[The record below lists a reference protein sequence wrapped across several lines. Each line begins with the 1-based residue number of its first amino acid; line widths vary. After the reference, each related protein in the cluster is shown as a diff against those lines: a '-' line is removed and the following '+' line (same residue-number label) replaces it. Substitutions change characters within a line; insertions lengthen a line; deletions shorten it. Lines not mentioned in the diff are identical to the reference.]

1 MNNEARENLI
11 DEENSKIP
19 LYLTKERDSGVN
31 YNDFDYEIDKP
42 IDTVAFQKLN
52 ICNNDFPDQLAE
64 KYYKCEP
71 ISIFYR
77 NCLKEIVSE
86 GRIRMHKRNFD
97 LDLVYITR
105 RIIAMGYPATGC
117 ESFYRNSFK
126 DVKQFLTEEHG
137 KKFKVYNLC
146 MEDNRIYNKNA
157 FGGPGVSLFPFKD
170 HQSCPVKLM
179 LEFCIDVCLF
189 LLKDDENVVAVHCK
203 AGKGRT
209 GTMIC
214 AYLLFTGIALNAV
227 KAFEFYGS
235 RRSKVNK
242 GVTVPSQ
249 RRYIQHFETYL
260 SCNFQRPYFKLIP
273 KIIRNYLTRPKGNLL
288 KKIKH
293 EKNYY
298 NFNNR
303 FYIQKIKIGP
313 FTSRVDIDCKINDF
327 QDVEV
332 FTTEKTTESKFFY
345 NSSFKKVHDHF
356 KDIDYYYYKIEILL
370 NKSKIVVNS
379 DINLSIYNRDIKMN
393 AWVNLFFVTLENFI
407 YIISKSKNKKNFLIS
422 NLKKKKRKRTVSRT
436 EIYNKH
442 QNPSNCNIIKNPFS
456 LSTPRMTGLDN
467 QKKLIEMHE
476 LDSSLENL
484 QKNNLNKNYFENNK
498 VIENNEIE
506 NILEKN
512 EDYEEE
518 NDNDDDNGVEFE
530 RCFDCNYFWKN
541 NIIRDEQKIINFIKT
556 HTKFKGDNI
565 EDLNL
570 NLVYN
575 FFNQENKELFDK
587 ETKKIKFRIENFG
600 IDNYARIKNL
610 NPNFKIVV
618 TYLLE

>member
-1 MNNEARENLI
+1 MNNEANENFI
-11 DEENSKIP
+11 EKESSINSIS
-19 LYLTKERDSGVN
+19 LTKERDSGVY

-42 IDTVAFQKLN
+42 IDTSILTK
-52 ICNNDFPDQLAE
+52 ISTHNNFPDQLAE

-71 ISIFYR
+71 ISFFSR

-97 LDLVYITR
+97 LDLVYITK

-117 ESFYRNSFK
+117 ESLYRNSFK
-126 DVKQFLTEEHG
+126 DVKQFLVEEHG
-137 KKFKVYNLC
+137 QKFKVYNLC
-146 MEDNRIYNKNA
+146 MEKNRIYKKTA
-157 FGGPGVSLFPFKD
+157 FGGPGVSLFPFQD

-189 LLKDDENVVAVHCK
+189 LLKDEENVVAIHCK

-214 AYLLFTGIALNAV
+214 AYLLFTGLALNSV
-227 KAFEFYGS
+227 KAFECYGV

-273 KIIRNYLTRPKGNLL
+273 KIIRNYLTKPKGNLL
-288 KKIKH
+288 KKIKY

-303 FYIQKIKIGP
+303 FIIKKIKIGP
-313 FTSRVDIDCKINDF
+313 FTSKVDIDCKIIDF
-327 QDVEV
+327 QDIEL
-332 FTTEKTTESKFFY
+332 FNTENGYQY
-345 NSSFKKVHDHF
+345 NASYKEVHDHVY
-356 KDIDYYYYKIEILL
+356 DIDYYYYKIEITQ
-370 NKSKIVVNS
+370 KIKISS
-379 DINLSIYNRDIKMN
+379 DVNLSIFNKDIKMN

-407 YIISKSKNKKNFLIS
+407 YIISKSKQKENFKIS
-422 NLKKKKRKRTVSRT
+422 NLKKRKRKRTITRADNSFTKKVSSK
-436 EIYNKH
+436 NM
-442 QNPSNCNIIKNPFS
+442 IKNYFS
-456 LSTPRMTGLDN
+456 MSVP
-467 QKKLIEMHE
+467 KLISINNHKKMIEMND
-476 LDSSLENL
+476 LDLSYENFE
-484 QKNNLNKNYFENNK
+484 KKNLNKNYFDINNETENENNNLIK
-498 VIENNEIE
+498 EEDEEYINIENN
-506 NILEKN
+506 
-512 EDYEEE
+512 DEEE
-518 NDNDDDNGVEFE
+518 GVEFE
-530 RCFDCNYFWKN
+530 RCFDCNYFWIN
-541 NIIRDEQKIINFIKT
+541 NIVRDELKIINFIKA

-565 EDLNL
+565 ENLNL
-570 NLVYN
+570 NTVYEY
-575 FFNQENKELFDK
+575 FSHENKEVFDTK
-587 ETKKIKFRIENFG
+587 KKKIKFKIQGFG

-610 NPNFKIVV
+610 NPNFRVVV